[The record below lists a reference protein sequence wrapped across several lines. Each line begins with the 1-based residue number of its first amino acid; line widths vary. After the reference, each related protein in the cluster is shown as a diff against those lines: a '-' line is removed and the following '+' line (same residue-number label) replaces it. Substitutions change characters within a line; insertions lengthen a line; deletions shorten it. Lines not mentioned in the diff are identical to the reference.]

1 MIRKQGLLYLKFTSL
16 SLDRQGSL
24 LPQQVLRLPLR
35 RHLRSYRLHMVVPVL
50 VWGNPQIL
58 ELFLEFHCVSTD
70 ILYVVSM
77 IVTLSFIPAYKSA
90 DPYTFLTFALLSKKI
105 FSSHAVKSFL
115 SWSGSSSGHAET
127 ATLEVWEMGKFLHWL
142 SIRCSVTS
150 SHIASSLDLFESPHL
165 YTLLHSLSTIPFNA
179 ELLRFCDSRGDLDDN
194 VAARKLL
201 ICLAL
206 STEWKH

>member
-1 MIRKQGLLYLKFTSL
+1 MKDWKSGLWHFEKFHFFCHQEIL
-16 SLDRQGSL
+16 SG
-24 LPQQVLRLPLR
+24 
-35 RHLRSYRLHMVVPVL
+35 Y
-50 VWGNPQIL
+50 
-58 ELFLEFHCVSTD
+58 
-70 ILYVVSM
+70 Y
-77 IVTLSFIPAYKSA
+77 IPALSYAWRHYTVGWRQQTLVIWIEWIHWFDRKIETTRHCTYNGFRSKSA
-90 DPYTFLTFALLSKKI
+90 DSYTFLTFGLLSKNVL
-105 FSSHAVKSFL
+105 SSQAVKSFL